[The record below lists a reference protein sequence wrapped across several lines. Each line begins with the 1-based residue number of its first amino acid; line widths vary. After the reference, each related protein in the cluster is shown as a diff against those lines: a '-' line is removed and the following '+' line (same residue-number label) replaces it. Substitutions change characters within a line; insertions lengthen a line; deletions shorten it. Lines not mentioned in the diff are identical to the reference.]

1 MTTILDLPEDVTRRY
16 IFSRLAPP
24 DLLRCDST
32 CAAWRSALRA
42 DEESTWLA
50 SLSLAYDEPEKPPHR
65 LEHAP
70 APAPVRVA
78 YARRAEEMGGW
89 RALAAARA
97 RVERLT
103 SQLILDPDVGDVW
116 HLDEKAHRYPDADV
130 WTTARRLFADAES
143 RAWAIC
149 AARSSRLGC
158 EDPAGAIAPEE
169 THMGYVDFTHAD
181 PSPEDVSARERRR
194 LRRRRYEV
202 IVSLVSAEARA
213 GIADALKPPSRDMRF
228 VGSNQSHVVA
238 CVERAAAHLST
249 LLWDGRVERDFRGDG
264 APYVGGR
271 DARSAHRVDPDA
283 VDAALDKLG
292 AEFKRR
298 LVSAGVDPASDP
310 LRAVEMLTEY
320 FSARM
325 RAEEDLFRARDDAG
339 PVGLEAEARFM
350 FERSPLHAGAIP
362 EDAFAALLDPRV
374 PAPVT
379 GGLRLR
385 KPAMGPGAGY
395 YQMRNSSLA
404 SVLNQHEGIPITLC
418 VAFCGIARR
427 GGLSPMFLNVSGH
440 FLCAVTLR
448 AAADGSRTVQVM
460 DPFHGAPPFPR
471 NRFELDRREM
481 LEGETKVAG
490 DVVARLLRNL
500 TNICVARLR
509 PPRDPTQGLAGD
521 DVQSVAGDPG
531 LVHQT
536 LVTHRALIDAMR
548 GVWEGIGWM
557 GSEGEPGFELV
568 MALGREIAQNRRDL
582 AERALAFE
590 AGAFPPGDS
599 GGGVNT

>member
-1 MTTILDLPEDVTRRY
+1 M
-16 IFSRLAPP
+16 
-24 DLLRCDST
+24 
-32 CAAWRSALRA
+32 
-42 DEESTWLA
+42 
-50 SLSLAYDEPEKPPHR
+50 
-65 LEHAP
+65 
-70 APAPVRVA
+70 
-78 YARRAEEMGGW
+78 
-89 RALAAARA
+89 
-97 RVERLT
+97 
-103 SQLILDPDVGDVW
+103 
-116 HLDEKAHRYPDADV
+116 
-130 WTTARRLFADAES
+130 
-143 RAWAIC
+143 
-149 AARSSRLGC
+149 
-158 EDPAGAIAPEE
+158 
-169 THMGYVDFTHAD
+169 
-181 PSPEDVSARERRR
+181 
-194 LRRRRYEV
+194 
-202 IVSLVSAEARA
+202 
-213 GIADALKPPSRDMRF
+213 
-228 VGSNQSHVVA
+228 
-238 CVERAAAHLST
+238 
-249 LLWDGRVERDFRGDG
+249 
-264 APYVGGR
+264 
-271 DARSAHRVDPDA
+271 
-283 VDAALDKLG
+283 
-292 AEFKRR
+292 
-298 LVSAGVDPASDP
+298 
-310 LRAVEMLTEY
+310 EY

-325 RAEEDLFRARDDAG
+325 RGEEDLFRAREDAG
-339 PVGLEAEARFM
+339 PVGLEAEVRFM

-448 AAADGSRTVQVM
+448 AADDGSRTVQVV
-460 DPFHGAPPFPR
+460 DPFHGAPPFPQ
-471 NRFELDRREM
+471 NRFELDRREA
-481 LEGETKVAG
+481 LDGETQVAG

-536 LVTHRALIDAMR
+536 LVTHRALIDATR